1 MNVPIRALGIATSIF
16 WIFLIAFIAL
26 AAYSIKDLNFNVG
39 EPQFAPASNGQ
50 LLFSMPLYIDNRGFS
65 DLKAFNLTT
74 VFSDFEG
81 SEISKAST
89 YVSVIPHGENV
100 TIFHNVTLDVNGLL
114 GNGAQYLFNDS
125 SLTASV
131 SAGLTFAE
139 LLPAQLSTNIT
150 YPWGAPFYN
159 FTLGQLSYRYL
170 SATNSS
176 VTVPMSFENHAAF
189 DVDGSI
195 RVELC
200 DSAGSLLSESQTALN
215 VTSHSSYAGDL
226 EFRVPLNVAA
236 LSAARTGHFNVYFS
250 TSLFEYG
257 PMVIPYG

>member
-1 MNVPIRALGIATSIF
+1 MNVPIRVLGIATFIF
-16 WIFLIAFIAL
+16 WVFLVAFIAL
-26 AAYSIKDLNFNVG
+26 AAYSIKDLNFGLG
-39 EPQFAPASNGQ
+39 EPRFAAAPNDQ
-50 LLFSMPLYIDNRGFS
+50 LLFSLPMYIDNRGFS
-65 DLKAFNLTT
+65 SLKAFHLTT
-74 VFSDFEG
+74 VFLDTEG
-81 SEISKAST
+81 SKISSAST
-89 YVSVIPHGENV
+89 FVPVIPPGENV
-100 TIFHNVTLDVNGLL
+100 TIFHNVTLNMNDLL
-114 GNGAQYLFNDS
+114 DKDEQYLFNDC

-131 SAGLTFAE
+131 TAGLTFAE
-139 LLPAQLSTNIT
+139 LLPAQISTNMT

-215 VTSHSSYAGDL
+215 VTSHSSYKGDL
-226 EFRVPLNVAA
+226 EFRVPLNLAA
-236 LSAARTGHFNVYFS
+236 LSAARNGHFNVYFS